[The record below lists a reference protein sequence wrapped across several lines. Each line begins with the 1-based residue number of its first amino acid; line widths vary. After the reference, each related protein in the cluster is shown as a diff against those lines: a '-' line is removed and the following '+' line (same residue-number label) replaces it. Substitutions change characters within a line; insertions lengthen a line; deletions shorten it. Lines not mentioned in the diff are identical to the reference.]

1 MTTHELWYDRPA
13 SAWTE
18 ALPVG
23 NGRLGA
29 MVFGGAWS
37 ERLQINESTF
47 WNGGPYQPINAQA
60 GANIGEVR
68 KLILEGRY
76 AEAERLAYEKVMA
89 SPDLQTSYQP
99 VGDVQ
104 LTFHHDLTTENYR
117 RSLDLDAGIATTLY
131 DCRGVR
137 FRRDVFATAIHNV
150 LVCRITVSK
159 PGALSMGCLM
169 SSPQNGAAEERSDD
183 TIGYLGRNRSQNG
196 IPGLLRFAFRAR
208 VLSEGGMRDRG
219 PEAVRVREADAVT
232 LLIDVGTSFRR
243 YDDVSGAP
251 DEVTAHRLDEIAA
264 IPYQTLLHDHLADH
278 RRLYRSMSIAI
289 DGPDTSDIPTDRRIA
304 AFASGDDPDLAALY
318 VRFGRYLALA
328 SSRPGTQPA
337 NLQGIWNEEILPPWN
352 SKYTVNINLQMNYW
366 LADPANLP
374 ETFIPL
380 IELVEDVAETGREMA
395 REHYGA
401 RGWVLHHNTDIWRA
415 TGPIDGPPWGLWP
428 MGGAWLCVQI
438 FDHWRFHPNQPLLER
453 IFPLIKGAV
462 DFMLD
467 TLVTLPGTDLL
478 VTCPSLSP
486 ENSHPF
492 GSTLCAGPA
501 MDSQIL
507 RDLFAAAIEAC
518 KRLDVEAAWC
528 ETVRAARARL
538 PADRIGQAGQLQE
551 WLEDWDVDAPEPQH
565 RHVSHL
571 YGVYP
576 SLQIDT
582 LVTPDLT
589 RAAEVSLDRRGD
601 DATGWG
607 IGWRL
612 NLWARL
618 GRGARA
624 HDVLAL
630 LLSPERTYPNL
641 FDAHPPFQIDGNFG
655 GAAGVLEMFVQSR
668 VGEIRLLPALPSTW
682 PAGRI
687 SGIRVRGG
695 MVLDLTWDQGKVQS
709 LTLTAEHAGTAIVR
723 HTGEV
728 LEIFYGEGINNVN
741 LS

>member
-29 MVFGGAWS
+29 MVFGGSWS

-68 KLILEGRY
+68 KLIMEGRY

-99 VGDVQ
+99 VGDVH

-117 RSLDLDAGIATTLY
+117 RSLDLDGGIATTLY

-159 PGALSMGCLM
+159 PGALSLTCLM

-196 IPGLLRFAFRAR
+196 IPGLLRFAFRSR
-208 VLSEGGMRDRG
+208 ILPEGGMRDRG

-232 LLIDVGTSFRR
+232 LLIDAGTSFRR
-243 YDDVSGAP
+243 YDDVSGSP
-251 DEVTAHRLDEIAA
+251 DEATADRLDEVAA
-264 IPYQTLLHDHLADH
+264 IPYETLLHDHLADH
-278 RRLYRSMSIAI
+278 RRLYQSMSIII
-289 DGPDTSDIPTDRRIA
+289 DGPDTSDIPTDGRIA
-304 AFASGDDPDLAALY
+304 AFANGDDPDLAALY
-318 VRFGRYLALA
+318 VRFGRYLAMA

-380 IELVEDVAETGREMA
+380 IELVEDVSETGREMA
-395 REHYGA
+395 RAHYGA

-428 MGGAWLCVQI
+428 MGGAWLCAQL
-438 FDHWRFHPNQPLLER
+438 FDHWRFHPNRPLLDR

-467 TLVTLPGTDLL
+467 TLVQLPGTDLL

-501 MDSQIL
+501 MDNQIL
-507 RDLFAAAIEAC
+507 RDLFAAAIEASE
-518 KRLDVEAAWC
+518 RLGIEAAWRDN
-528 ETVRAARARL
+528 VRAARTRL
-538 PADRIGQAGQLQE
+538 PIDRIGQAGQLQE
-551 WLEDWDVDAPEPQH
+551 WLEDWDLDAPEPQH

-576 SLQIDT
+576 SQQIDT
-582 LVTPDLT
+582 LETPDLA
-589 RAAEVSLDRRGD
+589 RAAEISLDRRGD

-655 GAAGVLEMFVQSR
+655 GAAGILEMLVQSR
-668 VGEIRLLPALPSTW
+668 VGEIRLLPALPKTW
-682 PAGRI
+682 QSGCL

-695 MVLDLTWDQGKVQS
+695 LLLDFSWQDGKVSS
-709 LTLTAEHAGTAIVR
+709 LKFKAEREGQVILRHADVVITTSYSVGETIVM
-723 HTGEV
+723 
-728 LEIFYGEGINNVN
+728 
-741 LS
+741 